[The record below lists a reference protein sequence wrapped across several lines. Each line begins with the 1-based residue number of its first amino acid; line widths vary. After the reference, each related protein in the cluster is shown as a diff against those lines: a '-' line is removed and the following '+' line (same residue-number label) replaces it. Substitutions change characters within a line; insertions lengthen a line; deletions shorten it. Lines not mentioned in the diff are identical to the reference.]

1 MAEQTN
7 HDAVEEHYES
17 EDNSVP
23 EDHAENDVRVV
34 YVRRKG
40 VLSRFQDVRA
50 GIRNAG
56 RRWIEFSVDR
66 PLKHQDKLPAWVDTR
81 RGRWILTCA
90 VLGMLSLWVVIF
102 GLAS

>member
-1 MAEQTN
+1 MPEQTN
-7 HDAVEEHYES
+7 HDAVEEDYES
-17 EDNSVP
+17 EDNSMP
-23 EDHAENDVRVV
+23 EDHTENDVQVV

-40 VLSRFQDVRA
+40 LLSKFQDART

-66 PLKHQDKLPAWVDTR
+66 PLQHQDKLPDWMDTR